1 MSQKPQILLIDDE
14 KQSCTALSL
23 LLKKIGY
30 AVTTSSSGEH
40 AITLLQQ
47 GAFDLII
54 SDLVLP
60 GISGID
66 VLKWVKDD
74 SPETCVI
81 LITGKASTETAVEAM
96 REGALDYITK
106 PFNLE
111 RLKVQIE
118 KALEKQRLLIENRY
132 LRQQLHGRY
141 SFDNIIGTSQAMQK
155 VFSRMSKVAATD
167 STILI
172 LGASGTGK
180 ELVARAIHHNSPR
193 KDKPFIAINC
203 GAIPAD
209 LLESELFGHVK
220 GSFTG
225 AISDSPGKFE
235 VANHGTI
242 FLDEI
247 GNMPHQLQMKLLRV
261 LQEHEFERVGS
272 NQKIHLNIRLISATN
287 VDLQEQVKNGLF
299 REDLSYRLNVIPIH
313 LPPLK
318 ERRGDI
324 PQLARFFAEKICRE
338 MNRPPVT
345 IGEDAML
352 AMEAYHWPGNVR
364 EMENIMERTIA
375 LSDSQTISC
384 DDLPSDIGKR
394 LPQPLSLSPQVTAGG
409 IDLNRVIAD
418 MERDMIKQALLLGNG
433 VKARAAELLNINRT
447 TLVEKIKRLGLE
459 KQADQR
465 STLNLESQGRAHA
478 RRE

>member
-1 MSQKPQILLIDDE
+1 MTEKPQILLIDDE
-14 KQSCTALSL
+14 KQSCDALSL
-23 LLKKIGY
+23 LLRKIGY
-30 AVTTSSSGEH
+30 TVETSHSGEH
-40 AITLLQQ
+40 ALNLLQD
-47 GAFDLII
+47 ASFDLII

-81 LITGKASTETAVEAM
+81 LITGKASAETAVEAM

-106 PFNLE
+106 PFNLD

-118 KALEKQRLLIENRY
+118 KALEKRRLIMENKY

-141 SFDNIIGTSQAMQK
+141 RFDNLIGTSQAMQR
-155 VFSRMSKVAATD
+155 VFSRMEKVTATD

-180 ELVARAIHHNSPR
+180 ELVARAIHYNSPR
-193 KDKPFIAINC
+193 KNKPFIAINC
-203 GAIPAD
+203 GAIPAE

-220 GSFTG
+220 GAFTS
-225 AISDSPGKFE
+225 AIADSPGKFE

-247 GNMPHQLQMKLLRV
+247 GDMPQQLQMKLLRV

-272 NQKIHLNIRLISATN
+272 NRRIHLNIRLISATN
-287 VDLQEQVKNGLF
+287 VDLQERVKNGEF
-299 REDLSYRLNVIPIH
+299 REDLYYRLNVIPIH

-324 PQLARFFAEKICRE
+324 PQLARFFTEKICRE
-338 MNRPPVT
+338 MNRPQVT
-345 IGEDAML
+345 IGDDAMQ

-364 EMENIMERTIA
+364 EMENIIERTIA
-375 LSDSQTISC
+375 LTDSQVISRKE
-384 DDLPSDIGKR
+384 LPSDIGKR
-394 LPQPLSLSPQVTAGG
+394 PSQPASFPLQVTTGG
-409 IDLNRVIAD
+409 IDMNRIIAD
-418 MERDMIKQALLLGNG
+418 MEREMIAQAMSLGGG
-433 VKARAAELLNINRT
+433 VKARAAELLKINRT
-447 TLVEKIKRLGLE
+447 TLVEKIKRLGME
-459 KQADQR
+459 NK
-465 STLNLESQGRAHA
+465 
-478 RRE
+478 